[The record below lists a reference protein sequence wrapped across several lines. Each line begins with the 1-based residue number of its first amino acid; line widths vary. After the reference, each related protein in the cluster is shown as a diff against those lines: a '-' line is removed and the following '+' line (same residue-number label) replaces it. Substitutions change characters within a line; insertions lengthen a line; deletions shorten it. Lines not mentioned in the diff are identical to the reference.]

1 MTAKAWRRKMSSDD
15 NLVDTKHWG
24 REKDQNYTWMN
35 THIHFILLYS
45 YYYTVKP
52 ELILM
57 PSENQTTWEIFLVN
71 LPTHIHTK
79 SANTHAHTHTVI
91 DLCWCSVQGADR
103 CFMSE
108 LLFTLSGFHF
118 HPHRDRAHRSFLSV
132 LTHLTAPRSQREEQ
146 EEEGVVLFSYSHYA
160 HKFFHLLS
168 F

>member
-1 MTAKAWRRKMSSDD
+1 MSSDD

-57 PSENQTTWEIFLVN
+57 PSENQTTWLWEIFLVN

-160 HKFFHLLS
+160 HKFFHPLS